1 MTVPVF
7 TESPALDD
15 GLVDTR
21 NWGDEAWVHEQFA
34 WLREHEPV
42 RRMEPNGFE
51 PFWALSRHA
60 DIKTVE
66 SDQRL
71 FINDPRPI
79 LGPRM
84 LDALVQQLMGRR
96 HLVRSLVQMDDPDH
110 ARYRALTQQW
120 FRGENLRRLSGRID
134 ELAAR
139 YVDRLGE
146 LGGECDF
153 LKDIAMW
160 YPLRVI
166 MSILGVPESDEPL
179 MLKLTQEMF
188 GSSDPDVRRS
198 FEPASLVDVVRDFED
213 YFSDLS
219 RQRRERPTDDVASVI
234 ANARLDG
241 DRLPEHE
248 SNSYY
253 MIIATAGHDTTS
265 SATAGG
271 VLAFIE
277 NPGQMDRFRAD
288 PDAHMQSALHE
299 IIRWVSPVRQFAR
312 TADGGLHGR
321 GRGRRGGRVL
331 RPLVPVGE
339 PGRGRLRRTVR
350 VPHRPA
356 HEPPRVRVR
365 RPRVPRP
372 APGAHGDG
380 GVLQGVVPA
389 GRRLRAERRTALHA
403 VHVRGRT
410 EEPADPLPHEV
421 GGSRAWPAWPA
432 GVLDLPRAS
441 SKNMRRPGSGALQ

>member
-1 MTVPVF
+1 MTVEVL

-21 NWGDEAWVHEQFA
+21 NWADEGWVHRQFA
-34 WLREHEPV
+34 WLRAHDPV
-42 RRMEPNGFE
+42 RRMEPDGFD
-51 PFWALSRHA
+51 PYWSLSRHA
-60 DIKTVE
+60 DIKAVE
-66 SDQRL
+66 SDSGL

-84 LDALVQQLMGRR
+84 MDALVQAVLGRR

-110 ARYRALTQQW
+110 AQYRALTQQW

-134 ELAAR
+134 ELAAQ

-198 FEPASLVDVVRDFED
+198 FEPGALVDVIRDFED
-213 YFSDLS
+213 YFSELS
-219 RQRRERPTDDVASVI
+219 RQRREQPTDDVASVI
-234 ANARLDG
+234 ANARIDG
-241 DRLPEHE
+241 DSLPEHE

-253 MIIATAGHDTTS
+253 MIVATAGHDTTS

-271 VLAFIE
+271 LLAFIE
-277 NPGQMDRFRAD
+277 HPEQMARFRAD
-288 PDAHMQSALHE
+288 PDAHMGTALNE

-312 TADGGLHGR
+312 TATADCTVGGVDIAQGESCVLWYPSANRDEDAFDAPFEFRIDRPMNHLAFGFGTHVCLGQHLARMEMAAFFKELFRRVDGFELNGEPLYTQSTFVGGLKS
-321 GRGRRGGRVL
+321 
-331 RPLVPVGE
+331 
-339 PGRGRLRRTVR
+339 
-350 VPHRPA
+350 
-356 HEPPRVRVR
+356 
-365 RPRVPRP
+365 
-372 APGAHGDG
+372 
-380 GVLQGVVPA
+380 
-389 GRRLRAERRTALHA
+389 
-403 VHVRGRT
+403 
-410 EEPADPLPHEV
+410 LPI
-421 GGSRAWPAWPA
+421 RY
-432 GVLDLPRAS
+432 RM
-441 SKNMRRPGSGALQ
+441 K